1 MGLGSDSTEKQAAR
15 ITFTRNIEPCYT

>member
-15 ITFTRNIEPCYT
+15 ITFTRNLEPCYT